1 MKLKLDYAT
10 QIAAR
15 TEVYYLKSTRF
26 ECDFKRVLSQK
37 NARFGWHSTVFQL
50 LHQAF

>member
-26 ECDFKRVLSQK
+26 ECDFKNVILK
-37 NARFGWHSTVFQL
+37 EY
-50 LHQAF
+50 